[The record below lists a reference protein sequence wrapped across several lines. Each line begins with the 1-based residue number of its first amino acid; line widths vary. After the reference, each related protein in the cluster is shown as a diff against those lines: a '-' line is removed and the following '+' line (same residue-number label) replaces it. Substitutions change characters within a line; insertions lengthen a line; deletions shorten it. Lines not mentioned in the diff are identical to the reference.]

1 MDPLS
6 TPLHAIKC
14 IVGNGQSGDL
24 IWLLIHGIA
33 QAYISVTG
41 VLCCPS
47 VCTLLFAQQQNT
59 VLHSITQ
66 VVCKSALLSIR
77 LYFLYFYQSVSVPP
91 EETTHQSSHPSP
103 IGDIQHLS
111 GVIGIYVEL
120 L

>member
-1 MDPLS
+1 MAL
-6 TPLHAIKC
+6 
-14 IVGNGQSGDL
+14 V
-24 IWLLIHGIA
+24 HGIA

-120 L
+120 S